1 MKDSNSYNQT
11 EIQSNEDNID
21 FCDFDD
27 EIKQHNAFLEKVTV
41 LVDRTSFD
49 EHHMPFL
56 SLLQRERH
64 ISALMDSCE
73 KSPEWMQ
80 WLTDFQRKWCCQ
92 VRLTHDASVEVGP
105 LTTYLLIAPEVEGFD
120 LLLPQ
125 ATFVIELPG
134 ALGVAGVMASLRE
147 RQARLRKIGQLIR
160 LTYPGGIVRN
170 GDQQAVLYEFFSE
183 CSGHLRDQTG
193 VMLFK
198 CRLLEYSRSWLDRGM
213 GTVVNEPLE
222 SYLRPVIKEIRR
234 QQRPFGT
241 ARTRQLGPT
250 IAFERSVSGNRTWT
264 ALDGT
269 VLRNGS
275 WNYETIAGRTGV
287 RLTEQSYIYLPPI
300 STSQPMQDW
309 CKWTYRYSLWL
320 SVEDLG
326 VTQRSLDSCA
336 SLEGTLM
343 RPVASIPPL
352 PPIPP
357 GLF

>member
-170 GDQQAVLYEFFSE
+170 GDQQAVLYEFFRDGPVTSE
-183 CSGHLRDQTG
+183 TRLASCCSNAVCSNTPG
-193 VMLFK
+193 
-198 CRLLEYSRSWLDRGM
+198 
-213 GTVVNEPLE
+213 
-222 SYLRPVIKEIRR
+222 
-234 QQRPFGT
+234 
-241 ARTRQLGPT
+241 
-250 IAFERSVSGNRTWT
+250 
-264 ALDGT
+264 
-269 VLRNGS
+269 
-275 WNYETIAGRTGV
+275 AG
-287 RLTEQSYIYLPPI
+287 LTEAKEQL
-300 STSQPMQDW
+300 
-309 CKWTYRYSLWL
+309 
-320 SVEDLG
+320 
-326 VTQRSLDSCA
+326 
-336 SLEGTLM
+336 
-343 RPVASIPPL
+343 
-352 PPIPP
+352 
-357 GLF
+357 

>member
-1 MKDSNSYNQT
+1 MKDSHSYNLT

-27 EIKQHNAFLEKVTV
+27 EIKQHNAFLEKVPTSE
-41 LVDRTSFD
+41 DGTSFD

-56 SLLQRERH
+56 SLLQRVRH
-64 ISALMDSCE
+64 VNALMDSCE
-73 KSPEWMQ
+73 ESPEWKQ
-80 WLTDFQRKWCCQ
+80 WRTDFQRKWCCQ
-92 VRLTHDASVEVGP
+92 VLLTHDASVEVGP
-105 LTTYLLIAPEVEGFD
+105 LTTYLLIAPEVEVFD

-170 GDQQAVLYEFFSE
+170 GDQEAVLYEFFSE

-198 CRLLEYSRSWLDRGM
+198 CCVFEYASSWLDRGK
-213 GTVVNEPLE
+213 GTVVNETLE
-222 SYLRPVIKEIRR
+222 SYLRPAIKEIRR

-250 IAFERSVSGNRTWT
+250 IAFVRSGSGNRTWT